1 MPSVKNMSKNIIKN
15 LSSKYSQKV
24 DHAKKSTNA
33 LKTASKR
40 TIKKKQTTEAAGDL
54 IGNKVA
60 VKIISLKNFSTEWFR
75 DSSK

>member
-1 MPSVKNMSKNIIKN
+1 MSKNIIKN

-40 TIKKKQTTEAAGDL
+40 TIKKKTTEAAGDL